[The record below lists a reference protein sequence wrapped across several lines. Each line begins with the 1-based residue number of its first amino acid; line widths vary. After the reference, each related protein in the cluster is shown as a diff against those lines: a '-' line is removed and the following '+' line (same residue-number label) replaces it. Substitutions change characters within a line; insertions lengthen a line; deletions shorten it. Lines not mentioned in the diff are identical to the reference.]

1 MFITLIEK
9 SSEGFKLSVYDE
21 SLASIES
28 ASFRDSYTLNFQLQA
43 LAKKHRISRSLVI
56 KHDRERNTVDLSLA
70 DGENSFF
77 VS

>member
-1 MFITLIEK
+1 MIEK
-9 SSEGFKLSVYDE
+9 SIEGFKLSIYNE

-43 LAKKHRISRSLVI
+43 LAKKHRIDTSLVI
-56 KHDRERNTVDLSLA
+56 KHDKERNVVDLSLA
-70 DGENSFF
+70 NGEISFF